1 MQWSGSAWST
11 SSMVVAEVWQS
22 RHRGSTDWFTG
33 VTSVCPGR
41 RCGRPPPS
49 PVVTAPPRSE
59 TIHSDAP
66 CGPVAALSADASGGL
81 SAEACAALI
90 VSKWGSGKT
99 EKQRSEMISLKIIVS
114 ATSSEALL
122 DYVGQMDERGF
133 NIVWN
138 TILVCIALSFL
149 NCISAI
155 RHSACVPWLM
165 LHEKLQLFLET
176 SHIQYLTRHL
186 RSTMGNAFK
195 QGTLG
200 VAFGVLT
207 CLLINHLRLTSQPS
221 RQRWI
226 EVLSRPIATKTKSNW
241 RVASGGQC
249 KQSRCINTGI
259 SLSSAEGHAV
269 AVAHT
274 FTGDR

>member
-1 MQWSGSAWST
+1 MRARTGRQQGQ
-11 SSMVVAEVWQS
+11 VALRSPRNIFSELFAGEF
-22 RHRGSTDWFTG
+22 HFFFTW
-33 VTSVCPGR
+33 T
-41 RCGRPPPS
+41 
-49 PVVTAPPRSE
+49 
-59 TIHSDAP
+59 HSN
-66 CGPVAALSADASGGL
+66 G
-81 SAEACAALI
+81 I
-90 VSKWGSGKT
+90 
-99 EKQRSEMISLKIIVS
+99 MIIVS

-138 TILVCIALSFL
+138 TILVCSALSFL

-207 CLLINHLRLTSQPS
+207 CLLINHFGLTSQAW

-241 RVASGGQC
+241 RVARGGQC

-259 SLSSAEGHAV
+259 SLSSAKGHAV

-274 FTGDR
+274 FIGDR